1 MKDPAFLMYYKDFEI
16 STASWPADAVGW
28 YMRLLCH
35 QADAGV
41 LPADVGVL
49 ASLAR
54 VQGDLYARWCEVWER
69 FLRPKFG
76 ACDGGVRNERLAQV
90 IAARKAS
97 GARAVE
103 RGLVGALV
111 KRARRDGAVDDAGAR
126 RLAVL
131 LGGMSVGDMDDAGR
145 EVAYVEAL
153 ERMVAKPS
161 AKVAYGENI
170 EPAAHDY
177 GKGQEV
183 YDIGDVGLKN
193 AATLA
198 AWERW
203 LAVRYAKTNEALD
216 LVRQEAQLRD
226 FSRFCN
232 ANDIG
237 DDDRLEF
244 FAAVC
249 VKATAGGFV
258 NLNPQAVFNERRGA
272 MRGGKGGPIAGKSY
286 RADAVGKMGE
296 VEV

>member
-54 VQGDLYARWCEVWER
+54 VQGDMYGRWCEVWEL

-76 ACDGGVRNERLAQV
+76 AYGTGVRNERLAQV

-111 KRARRDGAVDDAGAR
+111 KRARRDAAVDDAGAR

-131 LGGMSVGDMDDAGR
+131 LGGMAVGDMDDAGR

-153 ERMVAKPS
+153 ARLAAKP
-161 AKVAYGENI
+161 AATVIYGENTP
-170 EPAAHDY
+170 PAAHEYDS
-177 GKGQEV
+177 GQDV

-193 AATLA
+193 PATVR
-198 AWERW
+198 AWEGW
-203 LAVRYAKTNEALD
+203 LAMRYAKTNEALD

-232 ANDIG
+232 ANEVG

-258 NLNPQAVFNERRGA
+258 NLNPQAVYNERRGA
-272 MRGGKGGPIAGKSY
+272 MRGGKGGAVAGKSY
-286 RADAVGKMGE
+286 RADAVGRMGE
-296 VEV
+296 VQV